1 MASFKTVSG
10 RLERVHNRRF
20 SSVQGLDQP
29 IAYDQMGN
37 PVNNGAAT
45 VTLDLTSGVNGQIAN
60 VTVEP
65 TAFSSVGLIF
75 FYIQA
80 YVNGAPP
87 KSGVPSEHSL
97 PILISQ
103 D

>member
-1 MASFKTVSG
+1 
-10 RLERVHNRRF
+10 
-20 SSVQGLDQP
+20 
-29 IAYDQMGN
+29 
-37 PVNNGAAT
+37 VNNGAAT
-45 VTLDLTSGVNGQIAN
+45 VTLDLTQGVNGQIAN

-65 TAFSSVGLIF
+65 TAFSSVGLIY

-80 YVNGAPP
+80 SVMGSPP
-87 KSGVPSEHSL
+87 QAGVPSQHSL